1 MKYLFLTLNFL
12 ISNLSYSQ
20 DKFTNC
26 SAAFLNGKMIVENY
40 DDTTKAKIAITA
52 KGELTAAT
60 AELGENYAKIV
71 DKFSFGV
78 AIKDKN
84 TGTIM
89 LYSNKT
95 YMKFNIEDALKLC
108 KKGDWLVILTTK
120 DEYALPHNEILVE

>member
-1 MKYLFLTLNFL
+1 MKYLILNIFITIGNLT
-12 ISNLSYSQ
+12 YSQ
-20 DKFTNC
+20 EKFTNC
-26 SAAFLNGKMIVENY
+26 SAAFLDGKMIVEHY
-40 DDTTKAKIAITA
+40 DDTTKAKIAITT

-60 AELGENYAKIV
+60 AELGENCAKII

-95 YMKFNIEDALKLC
+95 YKKFNIEDALKLC
-108 KKGDWLVILTTK
+108 KKGDWIVILTTK
-120 DEYALPHNEILVE
+120 DEYALPHNEILVD